1 MTGKRTFMT
10 TDSMEDRIRQFILT
24 EFLPREK
31 PENLHNDTP
40 LRTSGVLDSVATLR
54 LVTFVEAQ
62 FGIRVEA
69 EEVASYHPDLV
80 LAGVYTTRSTVQL
93 LKSIGIKVVE

>member
-69 EEVASYHPDLV
+69 HEASVENFDSV
-80 LAGVYTTRSTVQL
+80 DSIAAFV
-93 LKSIGIKVVE
+93 KSKMTGAS

>member
-1 MTGKRTFMT
+1 MT
-10 TDSMEDRIRQFILT
+10 TDNMEDKIRQFILT

-54 LVTFVEAQ
+54 LVTFVEEE
-62 FGIRVEA
+62 FGIRFEAHEASVENFDTIDSIA
-69 EEVASYHPDLV
+69 AF
-80 LAGVYTTRSTVQL
+80 VQS
-93 LKSIGIKVVE
+93 KMTGA